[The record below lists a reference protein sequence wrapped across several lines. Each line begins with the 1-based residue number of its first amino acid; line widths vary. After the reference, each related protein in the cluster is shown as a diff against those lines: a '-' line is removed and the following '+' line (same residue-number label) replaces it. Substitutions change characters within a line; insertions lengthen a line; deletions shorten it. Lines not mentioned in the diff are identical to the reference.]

1 MKSKLKYLAA
11 VGLLMVLAAAVILLK
26 NKQPS
31 ENVEEENMFL
41 DEPFLIE
48 AKQTE
53 QQWERLEFFP
63 VSDTNRFYHYL
74 KGLPIQGA
82 ESLTEEQLEKVY
94 TTFLSMVRA
103 YTEGTYE
110 AYMNFRFPPGV
121 KFIKNQQLADL
132 RYRVWNPQNEYWKQ
146 LHPDSDITEP
156 TDEELYHA
164 ALLSVSD
171 GKYFKDMWQGVC
183 IDPKEIYEKLGQVN
197 REGKKPKAGIYI
209 YEGLEAFENLLES
222 SSHSRLI
229 ASTFPPAG
237 TTVRAAQ
244 PSYLSSTFP
253 GVGTAE
259 IDPEWRSMACYF
271 FVKSPGQP
279 ITPFYFYFFWEK
291 EGAQWVPVDLVLGSL
306 LSETL
311 MGCFL

>member
-11 VGLLMVLAAAVILLK
+11 VGLLIVLAAAAILLK
-26 NKQPS
+26 NKLPLADPDAGQPLL
-31 ENVEEENMFL
+31 V
-41 DEPFLIE
+41 E

-121 KFIKNQQLADL
+121 KFIKNQQDADL
-132 RYRVWNPQNEYWKQ
+132 RYRSWDPQDKYWKQ

-156 TDEELYHA
+156 TDEELYHW
-164 ALLSVSD
+164 SVYTRSE
-171 GKYFKDMWQGVC
+171 GKYYKDVWQGVC

-197 REGKKPKAGIYI
+197 REEKRAKAGIYI
-209 YEGLEAFENLLES
+209 YEGLEALENLLES
-222 SSHSRLI
+222 SSYWKVTG
-229 ASTFPPAG
+229 STFTAAG
-237 TTVRAAQ
+237 GIARVLI

-253 GVGTAE
+253 KVGTTE
-259 IDPEWRSMACYF
+259 IDPEWKSMACYF

-279 ITPFYFYFFWEK
+279 IAPFYFYFFWEK
-291 EGAQWVPVDLVLGSL
+291 EGAQWVPVDRIVGSL
-306 LSETL
+306 LPEGPL
-311 MGCFL
+311 MLSFL

>member
-11 VGLLMVLAAAVILLK
+11 VGLLIVLAAAAILLK
-26 NKQPS
+26 NKLPLADPDAGQPLL
-31 ENVEEENMFL
+31 V
-41 DEPFLIE
+41 E

-82 ESLTEEQLEKVY
+82 ELLTEEQLEKVY

-121 KFIKNQQLADL
+121 KFIKNQQDADL
-132 RYRVWNPQNEYWKQ
+132 RYRSWDPQDKYWKQ

-156 TDEELYHA
+156 TDEELYHW
-164 ALLSVSD
+164 SVYTRSE
-171 GKYFKDMWQGVC
+171 GKYYKDVWQGVC

-197 REGKKPKAGIYI
+197 REEKRAKAGIYI
-209 YEGLEAFENLLES
+209 YEGLEALENLLES
-222 SSHSRLI
+222 SSYWKVTG
-229 ASTFPPAG
+229 STFTAAG
-237 TTVRAAQ
+237 GIARVLI

-253 GVGTAE
+253 KVGTTE
-259 IDPEWRSMACYF
+259 IDPEWKSMACYF

-279 ITPFYFYFFWEK
+279 IAPFYFYFFWEK
-291 EGAQWVPVDLVLGSL
+291 EGAQWVPVDRIVGSL
-306 LSETL
+306 LPEGPL
-311 MGCFL
+311 MLSFL